1 MFARCMGGAHGSLN
15 ISLLVGLTV
24 KCIVGGYIW
33 GNRGSRSDGCV
44 IGLCGLGWD
53 RGDIFSDPL
62 YNYSNNMFSCLNFVH
77 SSVAVWV
84 IQIESIGLQSQTR
97 KKGYGLCLP
106 LGSGWRLVRIF
117 FLLTCFCGSHLR
129 EKRLAFLLDCEWWA
143 PLANLRFA
151 IVREGIEGE
160 FY

>member
-1 MFARCMGGAHGSLN
+1 MFARCMGGAHVSLN
-15 ISLLVGLTV
+15 ISLSVGLTV
-24 KCIVGGYIW
+24 ECVVGGYIW

-84 IQIESIGLQSQTR
+84 IQIESIGLQSQKR

-106 LGSGWRLVRIF
+106 LGSGWRL
-117 FLLTCFCGSHLR
+117 CCSHLR

-143 PLANLRFA
+143 PLTNLRFA
-151 IVREGIEGE
+151 IVKEGIESE